1 MQKNIGTL
9 FSAST
14 RSANRQPPSLMEAKK
29 NDTCDYLQKQ
39 KRQIHSVF
47 VHGLKMLNIINS
59 VFVCITLNYSTSQT
73 LTLITKSYT
82 QILFPLILNF
92 CVQNLTLKYIN
103 IFIFYLL
110 INTLNSNH

>member
-14 RSANRQPPSLMEAKK
+14 RSANRQPPSLMEAK
-29 NDTCDYLQKQ
+29 NDTCGYLQKQ
-39 KRQIHSVF
+39 KRQIQCF
-47 VHGLKMLNIINS
+47 CTRLKMLNIINS

-82 QILFPLILNF
+82 QILFPLILIF
-92 CVQNLTLKYIN
+92 FVSKILHSN
-103 IFIFYLL
+103 I
-110 INTLNSNH
+110 